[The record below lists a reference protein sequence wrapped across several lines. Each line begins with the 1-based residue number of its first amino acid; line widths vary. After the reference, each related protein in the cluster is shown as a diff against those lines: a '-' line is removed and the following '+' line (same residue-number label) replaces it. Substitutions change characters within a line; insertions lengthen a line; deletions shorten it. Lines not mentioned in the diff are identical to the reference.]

1 MSTLQEGWTGEP
13 LKRLGTISSVP
24 IGSIEDWLR
33 TIPKIQKSGIAKG
46 AIVPVFYR
54 LNGNVEPIASSDSS
68 PLLLLVSDANR
79 LWAINSGASSISK
92 NVSSIGSMLRS
103 LGHAHH
109 RFSPVAL
116 LKGDAGSTRLSS
128 ANLVLDVFLGV
139 ASGWLMLKHQQLI
152 HEQCLSVAR
161 YLSQALIPA
170 WIKWLMGWPAG
181 LKLNSNLSKFLGD
194 LFLWLLEIWTGLT
207 QEAAPMLSLGIRA
220 TAMAGIFGLSSLLAV
235 LDVLLL
241 RPAFFYLTAF
251 YFLATKLYASEVRC
265 LVSLWNL
272 FRGKKWNIL
281 HNRLDSAD
289 YTLDQLL
296 LGTVFFTVLTFL
308 LPTIS
313 VYYVLFVAAQVMML
327 ACQTGIALLIQAV
340 LGLPIKPM
348 VNCLLSRNEGPR
360 KVWLRP
366 VLVNGEST
374 AFVSDDLRLEEHD
387 LTSGQIY
394 LILEESSPSCL
405 PFVYAYFLGLARI
418 LGTNFGPSVW
428 ASFIRGQPVS
438 SQV

>member
-1 MSTLQEGWTGEP
+1 ML
-13 LKRLGTISSVP
+13 
-24 IGSIEDWLR
+24 
-33 TIPKIQKSGIAKG
+33 PKLQKSKIAKG
-46 AIVPVFYR
+46 SLVPVFYR
-54 LNGNVEPIASSDSS
+54 LIGNMEPIASSDSGQ
-68 PLLLLVSDANR
+68 LLQMISDANR
-79 LWAINSGASSISK
+79 LFTLNSGASVSK
-92 NVSSIGSMLRS
+92 GISSIGSILGS
-103 LGHAHH
+103 LGQAHH
-109 RFSPVAL
+109 RFSPIAL
-116 LKGDAGSTRLSS
+116 LKGDDSSTQTSS
-128 ANLVLDVFLGV
+128 ANLILDVFLGV
-139 ASGWLMLKHQQLI
+139 VFGWLMLKHQQMI
-152 HEQCLSVAR
+152 HDHCLSIAR
-161 YLSQALIPA
+161 YLSQALIPT

-207 QEAAPMLSLGIRA
+207 QEAAPFLSLSIRV

-241 RPAFFYLTAF
+241 RTAFFYVTAF

-296 LGTVFFTVLTFL
+296 LGTVLFSVLTFL

-327 ACQTGIALLIQAV
+327 ACRTGIALMIQAV
-340 LGLPIKPM
+340 LGMPIKPM

-360 KVWLRP
+360 KVWFRP
-366 VLVNGEST
+366 VLTGGESKVVT
-374 AFVSDDLRLEEHD
+374 SKATVEEHD
-387 LTSGQIY
+387 LSSQQLY
-394 LILEESSPSCL
+394 LMLEETSPYCL
-405 PFVYAYFLGLARI
+405 PFVYAYLVGLVRI

-428 ASFIRGQPVS
+428 SRFIRGQPVS